1 MKRTDIDDAAPII
14 DRMLAMLISF
24 VPAKGRAGSSARVA
38 VGDVRAHVRQL
49 CADDA
54 LGPPLDDCFT
64 QARLAGVSWQQ
75 IEAVRRQVDGEV
87 PVTLGGTLVKNA
99 GARLC
104 LATIGEIVSE
114 LTFVSRQQ
122 VNALKTAMLPPF
134 QDAEEIAA
142 DDMDQAT
149 FQALIRLH
157 GALTNHLVATALP
170 LPQMV
175 QYQFFSILPSLV
187 VSHKLYADAARADE
201 VVAENRI
208 VHPAFCPLLG
218 QALSK

>member
-1 MKRTDIDDAAPII
+1 MNVSPKREGFIEIEGEANKPEPKPRSAPPPEIEPSPAELPSFDIDQWPIVIKLLYKPIRNNAGEEIKEVKLREPRAGDINRNGNPIRVNNDGDLII
-14 DRMLAMLISF
+14 DERKM
-24 VPAKGRAGSSARVA
+24 
-38 VGDVRAHVRQL
+38 
-49 CADDA
+49 
-54 LGPPLDDCFT
+54 T
-64 QARLAGVSWQQ
+64 Y
-75 IEAVRRQVDGEV
+75 
-87 PVTLGGTLVKNA
+87 
-99 GARLC
+99 
-104 LATIGEIVSE
+104 
-114 LTFVSRQQ
+114 
-122 VNALKTAMLPPF
+122 
-134 QDAEEIAA
+134 
-142 DDMDQAT
+142 MDQAT